1 MIKMEMA
8 ELDDQLS
15 KTNTLDFEEL
25 KSELSQAK
33 REIEAEDRLNLIAQV
48 ETEQEKFTV
57 NSRPSASVVGIKKV
71 QDASSLNMTPNNGT
85 ACVTEYAPVSIYKQM
100 NPMEIDNDSHRQ
112 AVNDQKHNFG
122 DSPDLTK
129 VLNFDMHS
137 RSPCAADRHVLLSL
151 SGELPSNAMV

>member
-33 REIEAEDRLNLIAQV
+33 REIEAEDRLNLIAKV

-57 NSRPSASVVGIKKV
+57 NSKPSASLVGIKKV
-71 QDASSLNMTPNNGT
+71 
-85 ACVTEYAPVSIYKQM
+85 
-100 NPMEIDNDSHRQ
+100 
-112 AVNDQKHNFG
+112 
-122 DSPDLTK
+122 
-129 VLNFDMHS
+129 
-137 RSPCAADRHVLLSL
+137 
-151 SGELPSNAMV
+151 